1 MITKDNLKTFSRE
14 LLTIVL
20 IALVAFLIIQFF
32 LVEKAI
38 VDGSSMEPNLHDNE
52 VILVNKV
59 AYLCSEPHRGDVII
73 FKPPAVYPT
82 DKDLI
87 KRVIGLPGETVEMKE
102 GVIYIHQAD
111 GNILVLDENNYID
124 NPSVSYYISD
134 VIPEDCYFVLG
145 DNRNN
150 STDSRVFGVVSRS
163 DIDGK
168 AWFVISPLSEWGSV
182 LSFNYATS

>member
-1 MITKDNLKTFSRE
+1 MITKDSLQVFFRE
-14 LLTIVL
+14 LLSIVL

-32 LVEKAI
+32 FIEKAI
-38 VDGSSMEPNLHDNE
+38 VDGSSMEPNLHNNE

-59 AYLCSEPHRGDVII
+59 AYLCSEPDRGDVII

-87 KRVIGLPGETVEMKE
+87 KRVIGLSGEIVEIKE
-102 GVIYIHQAD
+102 GIIYIHQAD
-111 GNILVLDENNYID
+111 GNVLTFDEHEYID
-124 NPSVSYYISD
+124 SPSVSYYISD
-134 VIPEDCYFVLG
+134 VIPEDSYFVLG

-150 STDSRVFGVVSRS
+150 STDSRVFGMVSRS

-168 AWFVISPLSEWGSV
+168 AWFIISPLSEWGAA
-182 LSFNYATS
+182 LNFNYATS